1 MWSTCHYELFFHYWK
16 SFVFRWPCLYYTFL
30 SLFGCNHMF
39 KSFFEA
45 TGKNVW
51 IIVLFFSKSHFWL
64 KITLCGFTF
73 RYGPFFQYW
82 NSFTFRWPCLYYTF
96 LSLSGCNHMFK
107 SFFEATGKNVWAV
120 VLFFSFKIQNFG
132 WKSLFVDSHLAMGPF
147 FSIEI
152 HLHFGGHVFIT
163 LF

>member
-1 MWSTCHYELFFHYWK
+1 MTDWDLLQKLKFYALAKQRDRCWTLFTVCMDAIVPSNQFLQPHTCEKFAAIILLKFKIVVYMSLWAFFHYWK

-51 IIVLFFSKSHFWL
+51 IIVLFFL
-64 KITLCGFTF
+64 
-73 RYGPFFQYW
+73 
-82 NSFTFRWPCLYYTF
+82 
-96 LSLSGCNHMFK
+96 
-107 SFFEATGKNVWAV
+107 
-120 VLFFSFKIQNFG
+120 QNLVFG
-132 WKSLFVDSHLAMGPF
+132 WKSLFVGSHFAMGPF
-147 FSIEI
+147 FYIEI